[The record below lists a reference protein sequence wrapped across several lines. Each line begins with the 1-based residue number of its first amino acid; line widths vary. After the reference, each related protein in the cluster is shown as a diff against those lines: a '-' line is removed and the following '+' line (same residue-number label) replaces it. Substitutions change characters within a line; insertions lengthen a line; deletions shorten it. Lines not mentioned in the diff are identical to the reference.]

1 CCGVAGHDCRG
12 REVSRPNVVMD
23 WLDIPFGR
31 GCHRVARYDGIAE
44 KIISFAIESV
54 VVAGRTAKD
63 GIEGTALCIDS
74 HIEAPIVDASA
85 IFPTVGGPRLVTGFA
100 GLRNRVKLPDFFAR
114 PSVICARGSG

>member
-1 CCGVAGHDCRG
+1 V
-12 REVSRPNVVMD
+12 E
-23 WLDIPFGR
+23 
-31 GCHRVARYDGIAE
+31 RYHGIAE

-63 GIEGTALCIDS
+63 GIEGTALYIDS

-114 PSVICARGSG
+114 PSVIGARLSRQCDPQVFRDVLGAMRLLSGSRWLTIVVRGDV